1 MYQDAI
7 SILKKINNLGYISYI
22 VGGYPRDLL
31 LNRKSLDID
40 ICTSATPEI
49 IKDFFEVVSDNSKYG
64 SLKIKYNNNLFE
76 ITTFRKDYYK
86 DSRYP
91 QIEFVDDLLT
101 DLKRRDFTINTI
113 CIDSEGNII
122 DLLNAK
128 EDLKSKILKTVKDPY
143 ISLKE
148 DNIRIIRAVRFKNNL
163 GFKYDPKLEDAISN
177 IKINKISNNLL
188 NKELAKMN
196 EFGKK
201 EWEAILCKKK

>member
-7 SILKKINNLGYISYI
+7 SILKKINSLGYISYI

-128 EDLKSKILKTVKDPY
+128 EDLKNKILKTVKDPY

-148 DNIRIIRAVRFKNNL
+148 DNIRIIRAIRFKNNL

>member
-7 SILKKINNLGYISYI
+7 SILKKINSLGYISYI

-40 ICTSATPEI
+40 ICTSATPED

-128 EDLKSKILKTVKDPY
+128 EDLKNKILKTVKDPY

-148 DNIRIIRAVRFKNNL
+148 DNIRIIRAIRFKNNL

>member
-7 SILKKINNLGYISYI
+7 SILKKINSLGYISYI

-40 ICTSATPEI
+40 ICTSATPED
-49 IKDFFEVVSDNSKYG
+49 IKKIFEVVTDNSKYG

-128 EDLKSKILKTVKDPY
+128 EDLKNKILKTVKDPY

-163 GFKYDPKLEDAISN
+163 EFKYDPKLEDAISN

>member
-7 SILKKINNLGYISYI
+7 SILKKINSLGYISYI

-40 ICTSATPEI
+40 ICTSATPED

-64 SLKIKYNNNLFE
+64 YLKIKYNNNLFE

-128 EDLKSKILKTVKDPY
+128 EDLKNKILKTVKDPY

-148 DNIRIIRAVRFKNNL
+148 DNIRIIRAIRFKNNL

>member
-7 SILKKINNLGYISYI
+7 SILKKINSLGYISYI

-40 ICTSATPEI
+40 ICTSATPED
-49 IKDFFEVVSDNSKYG
+49 IKKIFEVVTDNSKYG

>member
-7 SILKKINNLGYISYI
+7 SILKKINSLGYISYI

-49 IKDFFEVVSDNSKYG
+49 IKDFFEVVTDNSKYG

-128 EDLKSKILKTVKDPY
+128 EDLKNKILKTVKDPY

-163 GFKYDPKLEDAISN
+163 EFKYDPKLEDAISN